1 MKAVAYSP
9 DGRMAVAG
17 GDGGTLLT
25 WVPGRPT
32 ATMVAGA
39 GTDVIE
45 TVAFSPGGAMMVVGG
60 DDSSVRPF
68 RSAPDGRLVAAHAP
82 LSGPTGRILT
92 AAFSPHGHT
101 VAVGSADGSVHFYS
115 TSTWAPIG
123 PLQQANPVASL
134 VFAPDGRTLITG
146 DSAGT
151 TRLWPLPPP
160 GSYHQQGTVY
170 YIFYFDG
177 GKRIADVTGGSSG
190 HVTFWDGGDPL
201 RPTRIASYVPAASF
215 GPVEGAAISPNGRIM
230 AVSNIAGLIQ
240 LVDITHL
247 RSPRVVSATLA
258 GSKPYVEQIAF
269 SPDGAVMAVCDDSGQ
284 IRLWDVRDAAHP
296 QPLPTLA
303 GVKGQ
308 TLGIAFSPTG
318 RLLASASTDDKVRL
332 YDVADPARPFAVAIS
347 PSGGVLAAGGADDT
361 VHFWDYRPAAAA
373 SAGGQGI
380 TSSEW
385 SHYVQGARYSPPC
398 RS

>member
-1 MKAVAYSP
+1 M
-9 DGRMAVAG
+9 
-17 GDGGTLLT
+17 
-25 WVPGRPT
+25 
-32 ATMVAGA
+32 
-39 GTDVIE
+39 
-45 TVAFSPGGAMMVVGG
+45 
-60 DDSSVRPF
+60 
-68 RSAPDGRLVAAHAP
+68 
-82 LSGPTGRILT
+82 
-92 AAFSPHGHT
+92 
-101 VAVGSADGSVHFYS
+101 
-115 TSTWAPIG
+115 
-123 PLQQANPVASL
+123 
-134 VFAPDGRTLITG
+134 FAPDGRTLITG

-230 AVSNIAGLIQ
+230 AVSNNAGLIQ

-247 RSPRVVSATLA
+247 RSPLVVSATLA